1 MSYVSSK
8 ESVLGIRTT
17 QLDAVVTFLIKSNI
31 DSSVTI
37 SNLIFQFFTIRDD
50 LVRASLYLER
60 MHSSLGH
67 RPCTK
72 AMWKYCELVCH
83 RKDHVRALA
92 LHHFMCSHGFIPT
105 TALVKLCLERLVTV
119 TLDPASTI
127 GGQMDSTSTSSS
139 NSRWNS
145 PGTRRLRGGKGS
157 VAVDVSAM
165 KGRVLINALDRDLA
179 DVHIAQVLAIS
190 RRLLASIRTHQKST
204 QVSPSTNSR
213 SNTGGGYSS
222 YRDGYSDPLLQS
234 QTEAEIFRELLPKV
248 VQAAHNGKIWSDC
261 LLCMSLIVS
270 KLILQ
275 LNTNTL
281 SYFTIVPFQ
290 HSYHLSV
297 FRLDS
302 RLVVKFIEHVV
313 LEAPIEVLGQD
324 AALLTDLL
332 QLFLDI
338 TPAMVGVGT
347 GTGVEGENT
356 KLNKGETPATAR
368 EREQPFKMQK
378 ITQSQPQQP
387 RSTMS
392 SYDITNSKDVQEE
405 DGDSSS
411 SRLNRLGRRS
421 TEWRQ
426 YRMSGHLRLVEALL
440 QRAGEHG
447 PCVDAVAML
456 LRRMTMDEDLPLSGT
471 WVRGVLID

>member
-1 MSYVSSK
+1 
-8 ESVLGIRTT
+8 
-17 QLDAVVTFLIKSNI
+17 
-31 DSSVTI
+31 
-37 SNLIFQFFTIRDD
+37 
-50 LVRASLYLER
+50 
-60 MHSSLGH
+60 
-67 RPCTK
+67 
-72 AMWKYCELVCH
+72 
-83 RKDHVRALA
+83 
-92 LHHFMCSHGFIPT
+92 
-105 TALVKLCLERLVTV
+105 
-119 TLDPASTI
+119 
-127 GGQMDSTSTSSS
+127 
-139 NSRWNS
+139 
-145 PGTRRLRGGKGS
+145 
-157 VAVDVSAM
+157 
-165 KGRVLINALDRDLA
+165 
-179 DVHIAQVLAIS
+179 
-190 RRLLASIRTHQKST
+190 
-204 QVSPSTNSR
+204 
-213 SNTGGGYSS
+213 
-222 YRDGYSDPLLQS
+222 
-234 QTEAEIFRELLPKV
+234 
-248 VQAAHNGKIWSDC
+248 
-261 LLCMSLIVS
+261 MSLIVS
-270 KLILQ
+270 TLTLH
-275 LNTNTL
+275 LNTNIL
-281 SYFTIVPFQ
+281 SQSIIAPFQ
-290 HSYHLSV
+290 HLYRFSV

-302 RLVVKFIEHVV
+302 RLVVKFTEHVV

-324 AALLTDLL
+324 TALLTDLL